1 MLKFEEKLQ
10 LSYQDMALFYDQEEI
25 RDCKGEKS
33 NNEVLEGIK
42 FIFDP
47 EKYVE
52 TGFSMSKLS

>member
-1 MLKFEEKLQ
+1 MQ